1 MIRKYLL
8 SLALILVSA
17 SALNAQSQTTMFE
30 YPIAPDT
37 CTTLESRC
45 NYIVQR
51 FWDNFDFTKP
61 IPSETDS
68 ALASTMTDY
77 FEIML
82 NANTNVGLASIRN
95 MLFKAQTNQPNFMKI
110 MAIAEFILY
119 QHPVSI
125 IDDVYL
131 TFAQAAADAS
141 WMKND
146 AKSYYK
152 SQIERINAS
161 KLGAPMVNCDVYDV
175 NGRKIKLYDVP
186 LDSARAVIVFFTGD
200 GSASSISR
208 VRLSTDVNINA
219 ALETGNLKFINIV
232 VGDKAK
238 QIVASD
244 ASQYP
249 DWTLVAMPDAARK
262 LDLRILPSV
271 FVVDENFMIINKN
284 LTVDEIKNSFN

>member
-8 SLALILVSA
+8 SLALMMLSV
-17 SALNAQSQTTMFE
+17 SALNAQSQNTLFE
-30 YPIAPDT
+30 YPVAPDT

-45 NYIVQR
+45 NFIVQR
-51 FWDNFDFTKP
+51 FWDKLDLTKP
-61 IPSETDS
+61 IPAENDS
-68 ALASTMTDY
+68 ALAATMTDY

-82 NANTNVGLASIRN
+82 NANSTVGLASIRN
-95 MLFKAQTNQPNFMKI
+95 MLFKAQANQSNFLKLVS
-110 MAIAEFILY
+110 IAEYILY
-119 QHPVSI
+119 LHPVSI

-161 KLGAPMVNCDVYDV
+161 KLGAKIMNCDLYDTS
-175 NGRKIKLYDVP
+175 GRKIKLYDVP
-186 LDSARAVIVFFTGD
+186 LDTAKAVIVFFTGD
-200 GSASSISR
+200 GSGSSISR
-208 VRLSTDVNINA
+208 LRVSTDVGINTSIK
-219 ALETGNLKFINIV
+219 LGRIKVFNIV

-238 QIVASD
+238 QQVVAD

-249 DWTLVAMPDAARK
+249 DWTLLAMPDATRK

-271 FVVDENFMIINKN
+271 FVLDENLEIINKN
-284 LTVDEIKNSFN
+284 LTVDELKDIFN

>member
-1 MIRKYLL
+1 MRRVLYLL
-8 SLALILVSA
+8 VLLMCSVSA
-17 SALNAQSQTTMFE
+17 VKAQDQTTLFA
-30 YPIAPDT
+30 YPVAPDT
-37 CTTLESRC
+37 CTTLEGRC

-61 IPSETDS
+61 IPAENDS

-77 FEIML
+77 FEIMM
-82 NANTNVGLASIRN
+82 NANTNVGLASIRD
-95 MLFKAQTNQPNFMKI
+95 MLFKAQTNQPNFMKLVG
-110 MAIAEFILY
+110 IAEYILY
-119 QHPVSI
+119 MHPVSV

-161 KLGAPMVNCDVYDV
+161 KLGSKIMNCELYDA
-175 NGRKIKLYDVP
+175 NGRKAKLYDVP
-186 LDSARAVIVFFTGD
+186 LDSAKAVIVFFTSD

-208 VRLSTDVNINA
+208 VRVSTDVGINA
-219 ALETGNLKFINIV
+219 SLQNGRIKLFNIV

-238 QIVASD
+238 QQVAAD

-249 DWTLVAMPDAARK
+249 DWTLLAMPDAARK
-262 LDLRILPSV
+262 LDLRIMPSV
-271 FVVDENFMIINKN
+271 FVLDENLDIINKN
-284 LTVDEIKNSFN
+284 LTVDEIKEIFN

>member
-1 MIRKYLL
+1 MRRFLYLL
-8 SLALILVSA
+8 VLLMCSVSA
-17 SALNAQSQTTMFE
+17 VKAQSQTTLFA
-30 YPIAPDT
+30 YPVAPDT
-37 CTTLESRC
+37 CTTLEGRC

-51 FWDNFDFTKP
+51 FWDNFDFSKP
-61 IPSETDS
+61 IPAENDS

-77 FEIML
+77 FEIMM
-82 NANTNVGLASIRN
+82 NANTNVGLASIRD
-95 MLFKAQTNQPNFMKI
+95 MLFKAQTNQPNFMKLVG
-110 MAIAEFILY
+110 IAEYILY
-119 QHPVSI
+119 MHPVSV

-131 TFAQAAADAS
+131 TFAQSAADAS

-161 KLGAPMVNCDVYDV
+161 KLGSKIMNCDVYDA
-175 NGRKIKLYDVP
+175 NGRKTKLYDVP
-186 LDSARAVIVFFTGD
+186 LDSAKAVIVFFTGD

-208 VRLSTDVNINA
+208 VRVSTDVGINA
-219 ALETGNLKFINIV
+219 SLQNGRIKLFNIV

-238 QIVASD
+238 QQVIAD

-249 DWTLVAMPDAARK
+249 DWTLLAMPDAARK

-271 FVVDENFMIINKN
+271 FVLDENLEIINKN
-284 LTVDEIKNSFN
+284 LTVDEIKDIFN

>member
-1 MIRKYLL
+1 MRRFLL
-8 SLALILVSA
+8 AIALLIASVSA
-17 SALNAQSQTTMFE
+17 LKAQTPTTLFA
-30 YPIAPDT
+30 YPVAPDT

-61 IPSETDS
+61 IPAENDS

-82 NANTNVGLASIRN
+82 NANSNVGLASIRN
-95 MLFKAQTNQPNFMKI
+95 MLFKAQANQPNFMKLVS
-110 MAIAEFILY
+110 IAEYILY
-119 QHPVSI
+119 MHPVSI

-141 WMKND
+141 WMKSD
-146 AKSYYK
+146 AKNYYK

-161 KLGAPMVNCDVYDV
+161 KLGDKIVNCELFDAT
-175 NGRKIKLYDVP
+175 GRKMRLYDVP
-186 LDSARAVIVFFTGD
+186 LDSAKAVIVFFTGD

-208 VRLSTDVNINA
+208 VRISTDVGINA
-219 ALETGNLKFINIV
+219 ALSAGQIKVLNIV

-238 QIVASD
+238 QQVAAD
-244 ASQYP
+244 ASQYA
-249 DWTLVAMPDAARK
+249 DWTLLAMPDAAKK
-262 LDLRILPSV
+262 LDLLLLPSV
-271 FVVDENFMIINKN
+271 FVLDENFEIINKN
-284 LTVDEIKNSFN
+284 LTVDEIKDIFNS

>member
-1 MIRKYLL
+1 MRRFLYLL
-8 SLALILVSA
+8 VLLMCSVSA
-17 SALNAQSQTTMFE
+17 VKAQSQTTLFA
-30 YPIAPDT
+30 YPVAPDT
-37 CTTLESRC
+37 CTTLEGRC

-51 FWDNFDFTKP
+51 FWDNFDFSKP
-61 IPSETDS
+61 IPAENDS

-77 FEIML
+77 FEIMM
-82 NANTNVGLASIRN
+82 NANTNVGLASIRD
-95 MLFKAQTNQPNFMKI
+95 MLFKAQTNQPNFMKLVG
-110 MAIAEFILY
+110 IAEYILY
-119 QHPVSI
+119 MHPVSV

-161 KLGAPMVNCDVYDV
+161 KLGSKIMNCDVYDAT
-175 NGRKIKLYDVP
+175 GRKTKLYDVP
-186 LDSARAVIVFFTGD
+186 LDSAKAVIVFFTGD

-208 VRLSTDVNINA
+208 VRVSTDVGINA
-219 ALETGNLKFINIV
+219 SLQNGRIKLFNIV

-238 QIVASD
+238 QQVIAD

-249 DWTLVAMPDAARK
+249 DWTLLAMPDAARK

-271 FVVDENFMIINKN
+271 FVLDENLEIINKN
-284 LTVDEIKNSFN
+284 LTVDEIKDIFN